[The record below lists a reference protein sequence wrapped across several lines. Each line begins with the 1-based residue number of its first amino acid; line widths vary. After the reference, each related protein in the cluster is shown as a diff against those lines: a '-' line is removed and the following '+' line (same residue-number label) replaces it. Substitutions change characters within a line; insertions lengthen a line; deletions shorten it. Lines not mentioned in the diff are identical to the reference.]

1 MIKKALKNAIID
13 VLFDKDNII
22 MISFYGKIFVLGEQ
36 MMKKSYEKAVLDV
49 VLMNYDVVIMSN
61 AMSKFDNIGEDP
73 FI

>member
-1 MIKKALKNAIID
+1 
-13 VLFDKDNII
+13 
-22 MISFYGKIFVLGEQ
+22 MISFYGKICVSGEQ

-49 VLMNYDVVIMSN
+49 VLMNYDIVIMSN